1 MLRWPSASLPQ
12 VGVAL
17 AFRSTSVPCQVG
29 VAPALRSTSVPCQ
42 VGVAPVALLHLSAL
56 PGRCRSRGLPL
67 HLSASPGRCLFSRLP
82 LHLNALPGRCRS
94 SSLPLHLNALPG
106 RCRSS
111 TFRSTDTYGVTPV
124 AFRSTF
130 GARSSL
136 PLLLKV
142 SLRDSYAPPGVW
154 SSHHSS
160 QGVAP
165 GLLRSTP
172 YISPSTVPIE
182 QRDNPG
188 WEIRLQA
195 EFSRYDSRG
204 GRNPRKKRG

>member
-1 MLRWPSASLPQ
+1 MTWCSSSSLPLPQ
-12 VGVAL
+12 SSDTVAYSSW
-17 AFRSTSVPCQVG
+17 RCSN
-29 VAPALRSTSVPCQ
+29 
-42 VGVAPVALLHLSAL
+42 APVAFRFATSGRCRSSLPLHLGALPGRCRSSLALHLGTL

-67 HLSASPGRCLFSRLP
+67 HLSASPGRCLFNR
-82 LHLNALPGRCRS
+82 
-94 SSLPLHLNALPG
+94 LPLHLNALPG

-124 AFRSTF
+124 AFHSTF
-130 GARSSL
+130 GARSLL

>member
-94 SSLPLHLNALPG
+94 S
-106 RCRSS
+106 

-142 SLRDSYAPPGVW
+142 SLRTPTLHQVPGRRTTPPRASLRDSYAPP
-154 SSHHSS
+154 
-160 QGVAP
+160 P
-165 GLLRSTP
+165 
-172 YISPSTVPIE
+172 ISPPRPFRLSS
-182 QRDNPG
+182 
-188 WEIRLQA
+188 EIT
-195 EFSRYDSRG
+195 RG
-204 GRNPRKKRG
+204 GK

>member
-94 SSLPLHLNALPG
+94 SSLPLHRYLW
-106 RCRSS
+106 CHS
-111 TFRSTDTYGVTPV
+111 
-124 AFRSTF
+124 
-130 GARSSL
+130 SSL
-136 PLLLKV
+136 PLH
-142 SLRDSYAPPGVW
+142 LRCPVVATTPPK
-154 SSHHSS
+154 
-160 QGVAP
+160 GVAP
-165 GLLRSTP
+165 GLLRSTRCLVVAP
-172 YISPSTVPIE
+172 LL
-182 QRDNPG
+182 PG
-188 WEIRLQA
+188 CRSGTPTLHPLYLPLDR
-195 EFSRYDSRG
+195 SD
-204 GRNPRKKRG
+204 

>member
-1 MLRWPSASLPQ
+1 MLRWPSASLP
-12 VGVAL
+12 
-17 AFRSTSVPCQVG
+17 QVG

-136 PLLLKV
+136 PLLLRV
-142 SLRDSYAPPGVW
+142 SLRDSYAPP
-154 SSHHSS
+154 
-160 QGVAP
+160 P
-165 GLLRSTP
+165 
-172 YISPSTVPIE
+172 ISPPRPFRLSS
-182 QRDNPG
+182 
-188 WEIRLQA
+188 EIT
-195 EFSRYDSRG
+195 RG
-204 GRNPRKKRG
+204 GK

>member
-67 HLSASPGRCLFSRLP
+67 YLSASPGRCLFSR
-82 LHLNALPGRCRS
+82 
-94 SSLPLHLNALPG
+94 LPLHLNALPG